1 MTFPHNRWQELWKAE
16 HPEDDFERGTCF
28 FFGSSISQKIFVE
41 KEGITLLES
50 KKEVW

>member
-16 HPEDDFERGTCF
+16 HPKDDFQKSTC
-28 FFGSSISQKIFVE
+28 FFGSSVRQKIFFE

-50 KKEVW
+50 EKEVW